1 MKDGSL
7 APYLPSSVSVYGGGF
22 NDGQNII
29 TSKLQINLGVQGEF
43 IELSGF
49 FGFEDDDDINGI
61 VGLQSVNIIP
71 TGTSKY
77 RIVTKC
83 DKQNLYDLYSSQLA
97 NKNVWSVTKA
107 ADGSAVTIST
117 VTANAATKDFTV
129 TITAPSEKYY
139 VSLASVSAL
148 ETAGVVGYESER
160 LTVNP

>member
-1 MKDGSL
+1 
-7 APYLPSSVSVYGGGF
+7 VYGGGF

-29 TSKLQINLGVQGEF
+29 TSKLQINFGAQGEF

-49 FGFEDDDDINGI
+49 FGFEEDDDINSI
-61 VGLQSVNIIP
+61 VGLQTVNIVP
-71 TGTSKY
+71 TGTTKY
-77 RIVTKC
+77 KVVTKC
-83 DKQNLYDLYSSQLA
+83 DKQNLYDLYSSQIG

-107 ADGSAVTIST
+107 SDGTAVTIST

-129 TITAPSEKYY
+129 TFSAPSEKYY
-139 VSLASVSAL
+139 VSLVSVSAL